1 MSPRDTWRI
10 PPSTIKCAPC
20 FAIWTDSLETH
31 NQMLSSPFASLCR
44 LGKPIGA
51 YWFQTHL
58 PSLLPT
64 PLTSG
69 LHVRLLEESVLV
81 MRPFCSPPPVMVLA
95 GCQALHQHSHHPSA
109 LKFAKYF
116 CLHYLIQVSYN
127 PLKLGDAYY
136 PLSVSTQEWRPKK
149 ANILRT
155 IELVCDKVRILRLT
169 LNPAVFLVQE
179 SASSSITL

>member
-1 MSPRDTWRI
+1 MPVRKASWSILIPDSPAI
-10 PPSTIKCAPC
+10 PIAYPPHL
-20 FAIWTDSLETH
+20 WTTC
-31 NQMLSSPFASLCR
+31 QVAGR
-44 LGKPIGA
+44 IGA
-51 YWFQTHL
+51 GHAA
-58 PSLLPT
+58 LLFTPT
-64 PLTSG
+64 CHGS
-69 LHVRLLEESVLV
+69 
-81 MRPFCSPPPVMVLA
+81 A